1 MDQSSQARNSYEN
14 YVSDLKEK
22 TEPQETNQ
30 PNPNKPTKKP
40 PFWLW
45 SN

>member
-22 TEPQETNQ
+22 TEPQKNQ
-30 PNPNKPTKKP
+30 PTKSQQANQKTAI
-40 PFWLW
+40 LTLE
-45 SN
+45 